1 MGCKDPLVRRTAERW
16 RFKMFNWPEMLH
28 HVEDWANGFWTGAAS
43 ASIIGIVAAAVA
55 LISHAI

>member
-1 MGCKDPLVRRTAERW
+1 
-16 RFKMFNWPEMLH
+16 MFNWPEMLH

-55 LISHAI
+55 LISHGI

>member
-1 MGCKDPLVRRTAERW
+1 
-16 RFKMFNWPEMLH
+16 MFNWPEMLH
-28 HVEDWANGFWTGAAS
+28 HVEDWSNGFWTGAAS